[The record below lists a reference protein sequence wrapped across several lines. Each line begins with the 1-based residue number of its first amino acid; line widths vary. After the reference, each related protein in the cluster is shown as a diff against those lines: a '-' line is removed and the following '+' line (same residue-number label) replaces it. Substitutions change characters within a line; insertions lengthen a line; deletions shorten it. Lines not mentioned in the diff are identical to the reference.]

1 MSAAEVVDAHK
12 ATVETLW
19 RLLYERDF
27 DAVGALFTDDGV
39 YTDVFTPDDDQ
50 AVGPPQI
57 AARLRLG
64 LEKLSDI
71 RHHPGAVVAEGDV
84 VMTEHAEEWHW
95 PTGEQVTIAFLS
107 VHEFAADGRLTRWWD
122 YPDLQKLLA
131 AAPAWWIEHIK
142 QGYEGGPEPDA
153 DYVTS

>member
-1 MSAAEVVDAHK
+1 MTAEDNK
-12 ATVETLW
+12 QTIERLW
-19 RLLYERDF
+19 TRLYQRDF
-27 DAVGALFTDDGV
+27 DGVGSMFTDDGV

-50 AVGPPQI
+50 AVGPAQI

-71 RHHPGAVVAEGDV
+71 RHHPGIVVAEGDV

-95 PTGEQVTIAFLS
+95 PSGEEVTIRFVS
-107 VHEFAADGRLTRWWD
+107 VHEFGPDGRLVRWWD

-131 AAPAWWIEHIK
+131 AAPAWWIEHIM

-153 DYVTS
+153 SYVAG